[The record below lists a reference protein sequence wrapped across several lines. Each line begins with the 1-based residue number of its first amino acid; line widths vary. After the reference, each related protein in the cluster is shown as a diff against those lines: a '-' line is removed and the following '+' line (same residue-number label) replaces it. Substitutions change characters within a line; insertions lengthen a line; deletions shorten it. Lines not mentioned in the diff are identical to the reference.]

1 MLGLKCVLNLPDS
14 SENTAL
20 PVLPSPSLPLQT
32 LLGVLCSLCSSALMY
47 YCWLSWQTFLR
58 SLFTDM
64 FYVQGHVPAIMTKW
78 LLLTLI
84 LGGETMENRSL
95 MIGSRAFCV
104 WVNLSEWI
112 CLQWEACDEE
122 THVSTLLY
130 CLNRN
135 TAALLQTWRLGFST
149 WLQNEL
155 LELSTLNEFA
165 MCVWIWTNGDDDDDD
180 EQIKRLGI
188 WEKCWWIVLID

>member
-1 MLGLKCVLNLPDS
+1 MKLYDAWTQVGLKS
-14 SENTAL
+14 A
-20 PVLPSPSLPLQT
+20 SLLWKYGAASAPLQT
-32 LLGVLCSLCSSALMY
+32 LLGVLCSLCWSALMY
-47 YCWLSWQTFLR
+47 YCWFSWQTFLR
-58 SLFTDM
+58 SLFTDV

-84 LGGETMENRSL
+84 LAVETAENRSL

-112 CLQWEACDEE
+112 CLQWGACDKE

-135 TAALLQTWRLGFST
+135 AAALLQNWCLVFST
-149 WLQNEL
+149 WLQNDC
-155 LELSTLNEFA
+155 LSFLH
-165 MCVWIWTNGDDDDDD
+165 WT
-180 EQIKRLGI
+180 
-188 WEKCWWIVLID
+188 CLICM